1 MIPLCAPFQVY
12 RSETGRY
19 RAGSELE
26 ILADSPESGLYI
38 VASRDGRQIFV
49 TGHSEYDADTLKYE
63 YERDKARG
71 MDTAIPENYFP
82 EDDPTKPPMVKWRS
96 HANLL
101 YANWLNYYVYQ
112 ETPYDL
118 GKIRY

>member
-1 MIPLCAPFQVY
+1 
-12 RSETGRY
+12 
-19 RAGSELE
+19 
-26 ILADSPESGLYI
+26 
-38 VASRDGRQIFV
+38 
-49 TGHSEYDADTLKYE
+49 
-63 YERDKARG
+63 

-118 GKIRY
+118 GKITDNYLTCKSLTVAIQLHSQAL